1 VTFLQPLL
9 LFLGILI
16 AVPFI
21 IHLFGERKYHP
32 LPFSSLKFLREIELE
47 SLNKLKWR
55 QWIILL
61 TRALWIAMLVLALSH
76 PFFAGSK
83 GALEPGIMLI
93 DHSFSTS
100 IDPDYQIKTKKIR
113 DHFSRWTFLEY
124 NERTNIDSLQKKL
137 EDAIN
142 NQRFKEPFIVML
154 SDFQANEQNQQ
165 IYESIKQASLHHY
178 TIPLFKENTN
188 YSVVSVKTI
197 DSEIGLEK
205 TQGLEIELS
214 SADGDYEHLACDVHF
229 DAQQVGR
236 VEVSQE
242 GLGYFY
248 YSQRQSDEILSVV
261 IGPRDDYPQ
270 DNNHYLL
277 IKEMSKINILYVQ
290 DLGEVNYVENA
301 LLAMEDIQVTTIPSD
316 ALLTEDLNDYD
327 MIWFSEAYSI
337 SMRTLEGLKKYAKEK
352 PLVINVGPKAS
363 IESWT
368 SLLGD
373 LVLQSQ
379 DAFIRVINTLNPKQD
394 DKLRLKKYYK
404 SDLVPEA
411 VLWELNSGDPLL
423 MQMETKCY
431 AMLSSFQFDWN
442 EIGLSAYFTTMLKE
456 FFRFALRAEKQ
467 EYYIGDIIEIDQA
480 FSKVYTPQGEVF
492 QVKEAFSETSN
503 PGIYRIEAGDSRRHV
518 AVNIP
523 QEECRQTQLSMQN
536 ENTIEWDGKKVEDI
550 DRRIKGRNG
559 ETLFYILAVL
569 LIILEMI
576 LVKKGESS
584 K

>member
-1 VTFLQPLL
+1 MTFLQPLL

-61 TRALWIAMLVLALSH
+61 TRALWIAMLVFALAQ

-83 GALEPGIMLI
+83 GALEPGIMLV

-100 IDPDYQIKTKKIR
+100 IDPDYQTKIHIIQE
-113 DHFSRWTFLEY
+113 HFSRWKFLEY
-124 NERTNIDSLQKKL
+124 NERSNIDSLQKKL
-137 EDAIN
+137 NDAIKS
-142 NQRFKEPFIVML
+142 QRFKEPFIVML
-154 SDFQANEQNQQ
+154 SDFQANEQNQR
-165 IYESIKQASLHHY
+165 IYESIQQASAHYY
-178 TIPLFKENTN
+178 TIPLEKENIN
-188 YSVVSVKTI
+188 YSIVRVDPI
-197 DSEIGLEK
+197 DLETGLEK

-214 SADGDYEHLACDVHF
+214 SADGDYEHLACDVRF

-236 VEVSQE
+236 VEVNEE
-242 GLGYFY
+242 GFGYFY
-248 YSQRQSDEILSVV
+248 YSQKRNNEISSVV
-261 IGPRDDYPQ
+261 MGPADDYPQ
-270 DNNHYLL
+270 DNNRYLV
-277 IKEMSKINILYVQ
+277 IKALSKINILYVQ
-290 DLGEVNYVENA
+290 DVTEVNYVENA
-301 LLAMEDIQVTTIPSD
+301 LLAMEDVLVTTIPSD

-327 MIWFSEAYSI
+327 MIWFSEAYAI
-337 SMRTLEGLKKYAKEK
+337 SARTLESLKKYAKEK
-352 PLVINVGPKAS
+352 PLVLNVGPRAS
-363 IESWT
+363 IDSWS
-368 SLLGD
+368 SLTGD
-373 LVLQSQ
+373 LALQSQ
-379 DAFIRVINTLNPKQD
+379 DAFIRVINKLNPKQD
-394 DKLRLKKYYK
+394 DNLRLKRYYK
-404 SDLVPEA
+404 SDRVPEA

-423 MQMETKCY
+423 MQVETKCY
-431 AMLSSFQFDWN
+431 AILSSFQFDWN
-442 EIGLSAYFTTMLKE
+442 EMGLSAYFTTMLKE
-456 FFRFALRAEKQ
+456 FLRYALRAEKQ

-480 FSKVYTPQGEVF
+480 FSNVYTPQGEVF
-492 QVKEAFSETSN
+492 QVKDGFSETFN
-503 PGIYRIEAGDSRRHV
+503 PGIYRIESADSRQYV

-523 QEECRQTQLSMQN
+523 QEECRQERLDIRN
-536 ENTIEWDGKKVEDI
+536 DNTIEWDGKKVEDI

-559 ETLFYILAVL
+559 ETLFYILAIL